1 MFLQQRKYA
10 PFLYIRS
17 LKLAFSF
24 GLHYLCTEFSYRV
37 MINRVLIRL
46 KVVQVIYAY
55 YQNEGKNVEA
65 AEKELLYSLS
75 KAYDL
80 YNYLLLL
87 MVEVTRFADRRIDN
101 RRHKLRPTSED
112 LNPNTRFIDNA
123 FMAQLAQNAQ
133 LAAFSSNQKRSWEDE
148 GEFVKRLFERI
159 EQTDVYQQ
167 YMAKETLTYED
178 DRELWRKL
186 YRQVIAQNDE
196 LDELLEDQ
204 SLYWN
209 DDKTIVDTFVLKTI
223 KRFEPENGAEQE
235 LLPEYR
241 DEEDKEF
248 ARKLLRNAINNA
260 EAYRKLMENNA
271 KNWDM
276 ERFAFMDILIMQV
289 ALAEILSFPTIPV
302 SVSLNEYVE
311 VAKMYSTPKS
321 GSFIN
326 GMLDTI
332 VNQLKKEN
340 KLHKA

>member
-1 MFLQQRKYA
+1 
-10 PFLYIRS
+10 
-17 LKLAFSF
+17 
-24 GLHYLCTEFSYRV
+24 

-46 KVVQVIYAY
+46 KVIQVVYAY
-55 YQNEGKNVEA
+55 YQNGGKNVEA
-65 AEKELLYSLS
+65 AEKELFYSLS

-87 MVEVTRFADRRIDN
+87 MIEITRFADRRIDN
-101 RRHKLRPTSED
+101 RRHKLRPTYED

-123 FMAQLAQNAQ
+123 FMAQLTANKQIEE
-133 LAAFSSNQKRSWEDE
+133 FCKNQKRTWDDE
-148 GEFVKRLFERI
+148 GDFVKRLFGQI
-159 EQTDVYQQ
+159 ESSGIYQE

-186 YRQVIAQNDE
+186 YRTFIAQNDE
-196 LDELLEDQ
+196 IDELLEEQ

-209 DDKTIVDTFVLKTI
+209 DDKSIVDTFVLKTI
-223 KRFEPENGAEQE
+223 KRFEPEKGADQD

-241 DEEDKEF
+241 DDADKEF
-248 ARKLLRNAINNA
+248 ARKLFRNAINNA
-260 EAYRKLMENNA
+260 EAYRSLMEQNT

-276 ERFAFMDILIMQV
+276 ERLAFMDILIMQV
-289 ALAEILSFPTIPV
+289 ALAEILSFPSIPT

-340 KLHKA
+340 KLNKA

>member
-1 MFLQQRKYA
+1 
-10 PFLYIRS
+10 
-17 LKLAFSF
+17 
-24 GLHYLCTEFSYRV
+24 

-46 KVVQVIYAY
+46 KVIQVIYAY
-55 YQNEGKNVEA
+55 YQNGSRNVEA
-65 AEKELLYSLS
+65 AEKELFYSLS

-101 RRHKLRPTSED
+101 RRHKLRPTEED

-123 FMAQLAQNAQ
+123 FMAQLAANTQ
-133 LAAFSSNQKRSWEDE
+133 LQEFAANQKRTWDDE
-148 GEFVKRLFERI
+148 GDFVRNLFEEI
-159 EQTDVYQQ
+159 EATEVYQE
-167 YMAKETLTYED
+167 YMAKDTLTYED

-186 YRQVIAQNDE
+186 YRQVIMPNEKIDE
-196 LDELLEDQ
+196 ILEEQ

-235 LLPEYR
+235 LLPEFR
-241 DEEDKEF
+241 DEEDKIF
-248 ARKLLRNAINNA
+248 ASRLLRSAINNA
-260 EAYRKLMENNA
+260 EAYRNLMANNA

-289 ALAEILSFPTIPV
+289 ALAEIICFPGIPV

-326 GMLDTI
+326 GMLDSI

-340 KLHKA
+340 KLNKA

>member
-1 MFLQQRKYA
+1 
-10 PFLYIRS
+10 
-17 LKLAFSF
+17 
-24 GLHYLCTEFSYRV
+24 

-46 KVVQVIYAY
+46 KVIQVIYAY
-55 YQNEGKNVEA
+55 YQNGGKNVEA
-65 AEKELLYSLS
+65 AEKELFYSLS

-80 YNYLLLL
+80 YRYLLLL

-101 RRHKLRPTSED
+101 RRHKLRPTAED

-123 FMAQLAQNAQ
+123 FMAQLAANLQ
-133 LAAFSSNQKRSWEDE
+133 LEEFAGNQKRTWDDE
-148 GEFVKRLFERI
+148 GDFVKNLFEKI
-159 EQTDVYQQ
+159 ETTEAYQE

-186 YRQVIAQNDE
+186 YRVAIMQNDE
-196 LDELLEDQ
+196 IDDILEEQ

-223 KRFEPENGAEQE
+223 KRFDPENGAEQE
-235 LLPEYR
+235 LMPEFR
-241 DEEDKEF
+241 DEEDKQY
-248 ARKLLRNAINNA
+248 ASRLLRSAINNA

-289 ALAEILSFPTIPV
+289 ALAEIMCFPGIPV

-311 VAKMYSTPKS
+311 IAKMYSTPKS
-321 GSFIN
+321 GGFIN
-326 GMLDTI
+326 GMLDSI
-332 VNQLKKEN
+332 VNQLKKDN
-340 KLHKA
+340 KLNKA

>member
-1 MFLQQRKYA
+1 
-10 PFLYIRS
+10 
-17 LKLAFSF
+17 
-24 GLHYLCTEFSYRV
+24 

-46 KVVQVIYAY
+46 KVIQVIYAY
-55 YQNEGKNVEA
+55 YQNGGKNVEA
-65 AEKELLYSLS
+65 AEKELFYSLS

-80 YNYLLLL
+80 YRYLLLL

-101 RRHKLRPTSED
+101 RRHKLRPTTED

-123 FMAQLAQNAQ
+123 FMAQLAANLQ
-133 LAAFSSNQKRSWEDE
+133 LEEFAGNQKRTWDDE
-148 GEFVKRLFERI
+148 GDFVKNLFEKI
-159 EQTDVYQQ
+159 ETTEAYQE

-186 YRQVIAQNDE
+186 YRVVIMQNDE
-196 LDELLEDQ
+196 IDDILEEQ

-223 KRFEPENGAEQE
+223 KRFDPENGAEQE
-235 LLPEYR
+235 LMPEFR
-241 DEEDKEF
+241 DEEDKQF
-248 ARKLLRNAINNA
+248 ASRLLRSAINNA

-289 ALAEILSFPTIPV
+289 ALAEIMCFPGIPV

-321 GSFIN
+321 GGFIN
-326 GMLDTI
+326 GMLDSI

-340 KLHKA
+340 KLNKA